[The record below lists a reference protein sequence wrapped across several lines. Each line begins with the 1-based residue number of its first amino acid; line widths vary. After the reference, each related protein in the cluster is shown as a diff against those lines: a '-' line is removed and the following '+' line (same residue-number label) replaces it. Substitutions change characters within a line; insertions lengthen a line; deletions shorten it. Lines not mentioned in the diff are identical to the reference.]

1 MDGAATLSL
10 EIGWNGREIA
20 AVRIA
25 SGRPVLAS
33 RVLEGRPVHEAVA
46 TVPRLFSVCSRS
58 QHVAARTASAHA
70 TGEAT
75 GRQMA
80 QGELEVLA
88 ECALESLWWLMLD
101 WPARLGQPPRRE
113 FAMLRTR
120 LTRFIDGEDDR
131 RWTQF
136 AGELESIISS
146 TQHLAMTDGLM
157 AELRRRESA
166 QVHVPLLPWLDAR
179 ALRETLAPG
188 IDASDDFARAPQWR
202 GAPAETGSLA
212 RLATASPVAAAGV
225 AERVGARLGELAA
238 IAPRMRALADGAAAE
253 WVRGARTGEGE
264 GIAAVETA
272 RGTLVHRVALD
283 RATVKRWRI
292 VAPTEWNFHPD
303 GAFVRGLVGCPASS
317 AQAARHAAEMLACA
331 LDPCVE
337 SRVVVG
343 HA

>member
-10 EIGWNGREIA
+10 EIGWNGREIE

-33 RVLEGRPVHEAVA
+33 RVLEGRAVREAVG

-58 QHVAARTASAHA
+58 QHVAAQAACAHA
-70 TGEAT
+70 VGEAAE
-75 GRQMA
+75 RQMA
-80 QGELEVLA
+80 QGEREVLA
-88 ECALESLWWLMLD
+88 ECALETLWWLMLD
-101 WPARLGQPPRRE
+101 WPARLGRPPRRE
-113 FAMLRTR
+113 FATLRTR
-120 LTRFIDGEDDR
+120 LTRFIDTEDPR
-131 RWTQF
+131 RWTHL
-136 AGELESIISS
+136 ADEIDSIVASP
-146 TQHLAMTDGLM
+146 QHRAMTDSLM
-157 AELRRRESA
+157 AELRKRESA

-179 ALRETLAPG
+179 SLRETLAPA

-202 GAPAETGSLA
+202 GGPAETGALA
-212 RLATASPVAAAGV
+212 RHASASPVVAAGV
-225 AERVGARLGELAA
+225 AERVGARLDELQA
-238 IAPRMRALADGAAAE
+238 IAPRMRDLEAGATAR
-253 WVRGARTGEGE
+253 WVRGAQTADGE

-283 RATVKRWRI
+283 RGTVRRWRI

-337 SRVVVG
+337 SKVVVG